1 MRRVSRSIL
10 LTFSVASLVGCGD
23 RDLRPLT
30 PCTTSGASGNVPI
43 QSLKNVDL
51 VFLVDNSNSM
61 ASEQQKLR
69 NEFPSMIRALMTGDV
84 TGPGGVPD
92 NVPDGPAVESLRVA
106 VITSDMGVLG
116 VGATTADGNPIQN
129 CGAGNT
135 LTAAQRFAKA
145 HYGDDGIFRTEQH
158 SLVQDAPSVPVG
170 VDCDSDGDGTGD
182 NDDVDDTV
190 AVARLPAYL
199 TFDNA
204 GGDPLDTPAEMAE
217 LTEFNRRVSCLTNV
231 GVSGCVFEQQL
242 ESLLKAITPA
252 SEVPEGGAF
261 HTAAGEETLHGSG
274 HGDDAATNDADMD
287 GDGIGWFRDDSLLAL
302 VMVSDEDDCSANNP
316 LMFDLRTTTPA
327 PWNQDGTDAAAKA
340 QTRCTRFENEGLWPV
355 ERYIKGFI
363 ARRSLSPGAF
373 VFAAITG
380 VPEDL
385 TNEVISL
392 PNQDPI
398 VEGTDNLQ
406 AILDDSRMQYSY
418 VNNMAVPGGSLAFA
432 CEHFDDNFAVT
443 VHADAANASTTLA
456 NVTVTNVA
464 ATPSSK
470 TATANV
476 TSGSTTLALV
486 NMTISGQTPE
496 EGMTVTGANIP
507 AGAIIVG
514 AGLNAGTVDPDDYTV
529 TISQAAT
536 GTGTGDTITIGAN
549 FGPAVGNFVFGAGV
563 PAGTRVSAVTG
574 VGPYTVTLNN
584 AVTTAANAD
593 IEIKPRDVEAV
604 PARRAVRVAQ
614 GLISEPYFS
623 NATIQSIC
631 VDSFRPAVQ
640 RIIALIQQN
649 LRGSCLPRTLIRN
662 AANEVNCDVFV
673 TMPPNVSCSDPS
685 LNGAYEPTAVRTV
698 AAPDNSGD
706 ADLLLEVCTMLQV
719 PVTAA
724 DRATGVGPT
733 VSNGWFYDDYTA
745 DADACGTSTAY
756 RVSFTEGDTPPQGAR
771 MAFSCAQPVPDGDLS
786 IDLNSACVDM
796 SGVASPA
803 PAAGQS
809 CVFPSAE
816 AGDAFA
822 LRYNLLNREFTYA
835 TTTGASS
842 RFNCEFDSN
851 TCQIACETD
860 AQCPG
865 GFVCYDDPN
874 DDDTQQAGMQT
885 FCVNPV
891 CGTD

>member
-10 LTFSVASLVGCGD
+10 LTFSVASLVGCSD

-116 VGATTADGNPIQN
+116 VGSGDASTGTPIQN
-129 CGAGNT
+129 CGAT
-135 LTAAQRFAKA
+135 LVGAARYARAQ
-145 HYGDDGIFRTEQH
+145 YGDDGIFRTRQNT
-158 SLVQDAPSVPVG
+158 LVADPPGVPVG
-170 VDCDSDGDGTGD
+170 VSCDSDGDGTGD
-182 NDDVDDTV
+182 ADGMDDTV

-199 TFDNA
+199 TFDNP
-204 GGDPLDTPAEMAE
+204 GGDPLDTAPEMAE

-242 ESLLKAITPA
+242 EALLKAITPA
-252 SEVPEGGAF
+252 GDAPEGGAF
-261 HTAAGEETLHGSG
+261 YSAAGEEAAHGVG
-274 HGDDAATNDADMD
+274 HGDDPLTNDADMD
-287 GDGIGWFRDDSLLAL
+287 GDGVGWFRDDSLLAL
-302 VMVSDEDDCSANNP
+302 VMVSDEDDCSANNR
-316 LMFDLRTTTPA
+316 LMFDLNANVA
-327 PWNQDGTDAAAKA
+327 PWNQDMPDQFVKS
-340 QTRCTRFENEGLWPV
+340 QTRCPRFENEGLWPV

-385 TNEVISL
+385 TDEVISL
-392 PNQDPI
+392 PNQDPV

-406 AILDDSRMQYSY
+406 AILDDTRMQYNY
-418 VNNMAVPGGSLAFA
+418 VANGAVAGATIAFA

-443 VHADAANASTTLA
+443 VHADAANASTSLV
-456 NVTVTNVA
+456 NVTVTDVA
-464 ATPSSK
+464 ATPTSK
-470 TATANV
+470 MATAGV
-476 TSGSTTLALV
+476 TNASATLTNFVMAV
-486 NMTISGQTPE
+486 PGQTPE
-496 EGMTVTGANIP
+496 EGMSVTGTNIP
-507 AGAIIVG
+507 AGAVIVSSSPVT
-514 AGLNAGTVDPDDYTV
+514 GTPAVDDFNV
-529 TISQAAT
+529 TISAPAT
-536 GTGTGDTITIGAN
+536 GTGAATALTIGAN
-549 FGPAVGNFVFGAGV
+549 LGPAVGHFAFGTGI
-563 PAGTRVSAVTG
+563 PAGTRVSAVSG
-574 VGPYTVTLNN
+574 SNPYTITLSQ

-593 IEIKPRDVEAV
+593 IQLMPRDVEAV

-614 GLISEPYFS
+614 GLVSEPYFS

-649 LRGSCLPRTLIRN
+649 LRGSCLPRPLIRN

-673 TMPPNVSCSDPS
+673 TMPPNVSCADPS
-685 LNGAYEPTAVRTV
+685 LNGAYEQTAVRTAV
-698 AAPDNSGD
+698 APDNAGD
-706 ADLLLEVCTMLQV
+706 ADGLLDVCTMLQV

-724 DRATGVGPT
+724 DKTSDAAPT
-733 VSNGWFYDDYTA
+733 SSNGWFYDDYTV
-745 DADACGTSTAY
+745 DSESCGVSTAY

-771 MAFSCAQPVPDGDLS
+771 MSFSCAQPVPDGDLE
-786 IDLNSACVDM
+786 IDLNSAC
-796 SGVASPA
+796 STAGNPA
-803 PAAGQS
+803 PGAS
-809 CVFPSAE
+809 CVFSSTD

-835 TTTGASS
+835 TTAGSPS

-874 DDDTQQAGMQT
+874 DDDSQQAGMTT